1 MNDLEAIRRL
11 IALYPQLL
19 DAKRLEE
26 WGGLLAE
33 DAIFDVFG
41 RTLRGRAEIVR
52 EIGAM
57 QPAAPLKHAVFA
69 PIIELDDVDR
79 ARGKPRRSAA
89 ARNEGEARVET
100 ARAWT
105 DFATFASGPSGISVA
120 NFATYHDRLAKRD
133 GRWQIAHRTIVSAG
147 EPPPPGV
154 GPVPSD

>member
-26 WGGLLAE
+26 WGGLFAE
-33 DAIFDVFG
+33 DAVFDVFG
-41 RTLRGRAEIVR
+41 RRFAGSAEIVR

-69 PIIELDDVDR
+69 PIVELDDVDR
-79 ARGKPRRSAA
+79 
-89 ARNEGEARVET
+89 

-120 NFATYHDRLAKRD
+120 NFATYHDRLAKQGDHWR
-133 GRWQIAHRTIVSAG
+133 IAHRTIVSPG
-147 EPPPPGV
+147 EKPPEDV
-154 GPVPSD
+154 GPVPSA

>member
-26 WGGLLAE
+26 WGGLFAE

-41 RTLRGRAEIVR
+41 RRLAGRTEIVR
-52 EIGAM
+52 EVGAM

-69 PIIELDDVDR
+69 PIVELDAPDR
-79 ARGKPRRSAA
+79 
-89 ARNEGEARVET
+89 

-105 DFATFASGPSGISVA
+105 DFATFAQGATGIAIA
-120 NFATYHDRLAKRD
+120 NFATYHDVLAKRD
-133 GRWQIAHRTIVSAG
+133 GRWRIAHRTIVSAG
-147 EPPPPGV
+147 EKPPEAVGAVPGC
-154 GPVPSD
+154 

>member
-26 WGGLLAE
+26 WGGLFAE

-41 RTLRGRAEIVR
+41 RRLTGRAEIVR

-57 QPAAPLKHAVFA
+57 QPETKLKHAVFA
-69 PIIELDDVDR
+69 PIVELDAPDR
-79 ARGKPRRSAA
+79 
-89 ARNEGEARVET
+89 

-105 DFATFASGPSGISVA
+105 DFATFAQGPSGISIA
-120 NFATYHDRLAKRD
+120 NFATYHDVLAKRD
-133 GRWQIAHRTIVSAG
+133 GRWRIAHRTIVSAG
-147 EPPPPGV
+147 ENAPKNVGAVPGC
-154 GPVPSD
+154 

>member
-1 MNDLEAIRRL
+1 MNDFEAIRRL

-19 DAKRLEE
+19 DAKRLQE
-26 WGGLLAE
+26 WGLLFAE
-33 DAIFDVFG
+33 DAVFDVFG

-79 ARGKPRRSAA
+79 AR
-89 ARNEGEARVET
+89 T
-100 ARAWT
+100 WT
-105 DFATFASGPSGISVA
+105 DFATFASGTNGIAVA

-133 GRWQIAHRTIVSAG
+133 GRWLIAHRTIVSAG
-147 EPPPPGV
+147 EAPPAHS
-154 GPVPSD
+154 GPVPSA

>member
-1 MNDLEAIRRL
+1 MNDYEAIRRL

-19 DAKRLEE
+19 DAKRLAE
-26 WGGLLAE
+26 WGDLFAE

-41 RTLRGRAEIVR
+41 RTLSGRAEIVR

-69 PIIELDDVDR
+69 PIIELDGVDR
-79 ARGKPRRSAA
+79 
-89 ARNEGEARVET
+89 

-105 DFATFASGPSGISVA
+105 DFATFASGPAGISVA
-120 NFATYHDRLAKRD
+120 NFATYHDQLAKRD

-147 EPPPPGV
+147 EPPPAGV
-154 GPVPSD
+154 GPVPSA

>member
-1 MNDLEAIRRL
+1 MNDYEMIRRL

-26 WGGLLAE
+26 WGGLFAE

-41 RTLRGRAEIVR
+41 RTLHGRTEIVR

-79 ARGKPRRSAA
+79 AR
-89 ARNEGEARVET
+89 
-100 ARAWT
+100 AWT
-105 DFATFASGPSGISVA
+105 DFATLAAGPSGIAVA

-133 GRWQIAHRTIVSAG
+133 GRWRIVHRTIVSAG
-147 EPPPPGV
+147 EQPPADVGFVPGA
-154 GPVPSD
+154 

>member
-19 DAKRLEE
+19 DAKRLAE
-26 WGGLLAE
+26 WGGLFAE
-33 DAIFDVFG
+33 DAVFDVFG
-41 RTLRGRAEIVR
+41 RRLAGRAEIVR

-69 PIIELDDVDR
+69 PIIELDAPDR
-79 ARGKPRRSAA
+79 
-89 ARNEGEARVET
+89 

-120 NFATYHDRLAKRD
+120 NFATYHDRLARHA
-133 GRWQIAHRTIVSAG
+133 GRWRIAHRTIVSPG
-147 EPPPPGV
+147 DEPPEEV
-154 GPVPSD
+154 GLVPSA

>member
-26 WGGLLAE
+26 WGGLFAE
-33 DAIFDVFG
+33 DAVFDVFG
-41 RTLRGRAEIVR
+41 RRLAGRAEIVR

-69 PIIELDDVDR
+69 PIVELDAPDR
-79 ARGKPRRSAA
+79 
-89 ARNEGEARVET
+89 

-105 DFATFASGPSGISVA
+105 DFATLAQGEASIGVA
-120 NFATYHDRLAKRD
+120 NFATYHDILTKRD
-133 GRWQIAHRTIVSAG
+133 GRWRIAHRTIVSPG
-147 EPPPPGV
+147 EKPPADV
-154 GPVPSD
+154 GPVPSA